1 MNFIP
6 RLSSL
11 KTALPWWVKIA
22 AKLLLSRIPLPY
34 SLWKRLSLFEQGAM
48 ERPQYAYGVFRR
60 HFDRAR
66 PLFRAKDFVAL
77 ELGPGDTLYSA
88 QIARAFGAAQIHLVD
103 RSDFATGDLGRYE
116 AMCDYLSERG
126 QPLAIS
132 RPLSSLD
139 RLLDECGASYHTGGL
154 ESLRTIA
161 SDSVDFIWSHAV
173 LEHVRKAKFLET
185 LREVRRV
192 LRPDGVCSHRV
203 DLTDH
208 LGGGLNNLRI
218 SERTWES
225 AFFSNSGFYTNRLR
239 YAQMLALFHDA
250 GFDVQVCQTDR
261 WPKLPLLRGK
271 LAAPFRDLPE
281 EDLCVLGFDVI
292 LRPKP

>member
-1 MNFIP
+1 M
-6 RLSSL
+6 R
-11 KTALPWWVKIA
+11 AAVPWWARIA

-77 ELGPGDTLYSA
+77 ELGPGDALYSA
-88 QIARAFGAAQIHLVD
+88 QIARAFGAAKTHLVD
-103 RSDFATGDLGRYE
+103 RGNFATGNLGHCE
-116 AMCDYLSERG
+116 TMCDYLSEQG

-132 RPLSSLD
+132 RPLSSLE
-139 RLLDECGASYHTGGL
+139 RLLAECGASYHTGGL

-161 SDSVDFIWSHAV
+161 SESVDFIWSHAV
-173 LEHVRKAKFLET
+173 LEHVRKAEFLEQMWET
-185 LREVRRV
+185 RRV
-192 LRPDGVCSHRV
+192 LGPHGVCSHRV

-208 LGGGLNNLRI
+208 LGGGLNNLRFFD
-218 SERTWES
+218 RTWES
-225 AFFSNSGFYTNRLR
+225 AFFSSSGFYTNRLR
-239 YAQMLALFHDA
+239 YVQMLALFHEA
-250 GFDVQVCQTDR
+250 GFEPQVCQTDR
-261 WPKLPLLRGK
+261 WPRLPLPRRK

-281 EDLCVLGFDVI
+281 EDLRVLGFAVI
-292 LRPKP
+292 LRPAPLVPKP